1 MYMRSPNAK
10 VLVREER
17 VVLCNTRNGGFVKT
31 SEAYFQYLEKY
42 LEENN
47 GEFTIEEE
55 DAVVKK
61 NAYKLFQELC
71 RIHFYISEEQMKN
84 EIIYPYQI
92 VYLSLTNRCNLRCK
106 HCVASACI
114 EEVDHM
120 NTEDWKKAINQVLIL
135 NQKKST

>member
-47 GEFTIEEE
+47 R
-55 DAVVKK
+55 AVLV
-61 NAYKLFQELC
+61 
-71 RIHFYISEEQMKN
+71 I
-84 EIIYPYQI
+84 
-92 VYLSLTNRCNLRCK
+92 
-106 HCVASACI
+106 
-114 EEVDHM
+114 
-120 NTEDWKKAINQVLIL
+120 
-135 NQKKST
+135 

>member
-47 GEFTIEEE
+47 G
-55 DAVVKK
+55 DLPLRKK
-61 NAYKLFQELC
+61 
-71 RIHFYISEEQMKN
+71 
-84 EIIYPYQI
+84 
-92 VYLSLTNRCNLRCK
+92 
-106 HCVASACI
+106 
-114 EEVDHM
+114 
-120 NTEDWKKAINQVLIL
+120 IL
-135 NQKKST
+135 W

>member
-47 GEFTIEEE
+47 GEFTIKEE
-55 DAVVKK
+55 DTVVKK

-71 RIHFYISEEQMKN
+71 RIHFYISEEQMKM
-84 EIIYPYQI
+84 
-92 VYLSLTNRCNLRCK
+92 R
-106 HCVASACI
+106 
-114 EEVDHM
+114 
-120 NTEDWKKAINQVLIL
+120 
-135 NQKKST
+135 

>member
-47 GEFTIEEE
+47 GDFTIEEE
-55 DAVVKK
+55 DTVVKK
-61 NAYKLFQELC
+61 NAYKLFQKLC
-71 RIHFYISEEQMKN
+71 RIHFYISQEQMKN
-84 EIIYPYQI
+84 EITYPYQI
-92 VYLSLTNRCNLRCK
+92 VYLSLTIG
-106 HCVASACI
+106 VI
-114 EEVDHM
+114 
-120 NTEDWKKAINQVLIL
+120 
-135 NQKKST
+135 

>member
-47 GEFTIEEE
+47 GDFTI
-55 DAVVKK
+55 
-61 NAYKLFQELC
+61 
-71 RIHFYISEEQMKN
+71 
-84 EIIYPYQI
+84 
-92 VYLSLTNRCNLRCK
+92 
-106 HCVASACI
+106 
-114 EEVDHM
+114 
-120 NTEDWKKAINQVLIL
+120 
-135 NQKKST
+135 

>member
-106 HCVASACI
+106 HCVASVML
-114 EEVDHM
+114 EY
-120 NTEDWKKAINQVLIL
+120 K
-135 NQKKST
+135 